1 VNLLC
6 LDTTSGDASLAVQR
20 DGEALGEFSALG
32 GGDLAAV
39 LVPGLESLLRSL
51 AMTVADIDLF
61 AAAVGPGLFTG
72 IRVGLATLKGLDFAA
87 RKPVAAVGTLAALAL
102 KAAEAAPLVVP
113 LIDARRGEVYAAG
126 YSLDDGELRERL
138 APCLLR
144 LEAAVPLLEPLGDM
158 AFVGSGAEAHAE
170 RLLRLFPRGRF
181 LPRPRFLAAE
191 VGRIAWRH
199 FRAGRCLCD
208 LQDLRPAYI
217 RKPDAE
223 ARPQP
228 PRREGE

>member
-6 LDTTSGDASLAVQR
+6 LDTTSGDASLAVRR
-20 DGEALGEFSALG
+20 DDEPLGEFNAAAAG
-32 GGDLAAV
+32 GLAAV
-39 LVPGLESLLRSL
+39 LVPALEFLLRSL

-87 RKPVAAVGTLAALAL
+87 RKPVAAVGTLEALAL
-102 KAAEAAPLVVP
+102 KAADAAPLVIP

-126 YSLDDGELRERL
+126 YSLDHGELRERL

-144 LEAAVPLLEPLGDM
+144 LEAAVPLLEPLGDL
-158 AFVGSGAEAHAE
+158 AFVGSGAEVHAE
-170 RLLRLFPRGRF
+170 RLRRLFPRGR
-181 LPRPRFLAAE
+181 LLQRSRFLAGE
-191 VGRIAWRH
+191 VGRIAWRDY
-199 FRAGRCLCD
+199 RAGRCLPD

-223 ARPQP
+223 TRPQP
-228 PRREGE
+228 PRRDGD